1 MYCPKCG
8 QQQISDDARFCSRCG
23 LSLSGLAEWV
33 ADDGVLA
40 VREDKAPMVSTSP
53 RRKGIKRGGK
63 LMFLGC
69 AMVPIFFG
77 LCILVDSPG
86 PLLIPFA
93 IFFVGLLLILYAR
106 IFGEEIPHVK
116 SQQTQPSRLGTMFGS
131 TALPPASTLRMNSV
145 GEQRMRTAE
154 IIRPPSVTENTT
166 KLLDRD

>member
-8 QQQISDDARFCSRCG
+8 QQQVSDNTRFCSRCG
-23 LSLSGLAEWV
+23 LPISGLAEWL
-33 ADDGVLA
+33 AGKGVLA
-40 VREDKAPMVSTSP
+40 EREEAQVSLPSP

-154 IIRPPSVTENTT
+154 IIRPLSVTENTT